1 MLAEEEMWI
10 NINTLIA
17 SRICG
22 LKGIKSVSREPRL
35 RVSAALTA
43 LTTACCDRQ
52 HRPSLQCGP
61 EPPGPGDPV
70 RPWGAPRQAKGRG
83 RRRSSARKDDVIT
96 AARSRRNARSTRV
109 PDQHFRMPKMIVEK
123 KEKKAEKR
131 KKLKQHVAQK
141 DQLELETKPAKKKK
155 LQATKEEEELIA
167 EEELTPEEKRKLERK
182 LKKERKKKEKQLMR
196 EAGIPIK
203 KVQPKKPSGSERALA
218 YLTSWSKNPE
228 KWKFQKTRQTWLLLH
243 MYDKE
248 KVPDKYFPILLDYLQ
263 GLQGGARDKTVQK
276 AEAFMK
282 EFDGSDGEDPNLLE
296 KCERIRQ
303 VLQLLS

>member
-1 MLAEEEMWI
+1 M
-10 NINTLIA
+10 
-17 SRICG
+17 
-22 LKGIKSVSREPRL
+22 GILS
-35 RVSAALTA
+35 
-43 LTTACCDRQ
+43 TT
-52 HRPSLQCGP
+52 
-61 EPPGPGDPV
+61 
-70 RPWGAPRQAKGRG
+70 
-83 RRRSSARKDDVIT
+83 
-96 AARSRRNARSTRV
+96 
-109 PDQHFRMPKMIVEK
+109 DQHFRMPKMIVEK

-131 KKLKQHVAQK
+131 KKLKQHVAEK

-282 EFDGSDGEDPNLLE
+282 EFDSSDGEDPNLLE

>member
-1 MLAEEEMWI
+1 
-10 NINTLIA
+10 
-17 SRICG
+17 
-22 LKGIKSVSREPRL
+22 
-35 RVSAALTA
+35 
-43 LTTACCDRQ
+43 
-52 HRPSLQCGP
+52 
-61 EPPGPGDPV
+61 
-70 RPWGAPRQAKGRG
+70 
-83 RRRSSARKDDVIT
+83 
-96 AARSRRNARSTRV
+96 
-109 PDQHFRMPKMIVEK
+109 MPKMIMEK

-131 KKLKQHVAQK
+131 KKLKQDVAQK
-141 DQLELETKPAKKKK
+141 DELELETKPKKKKQK

-196 EAGIPIK
+196 EAGISIK
-203 KVQPKKPSGSERALA
+203 KVEPKKPTGCERALA

-228 KWKFQKTRQTWLLLH
+228 EWKFQKTRQTWLLLH

-248 KVPDKYFPILLDYLQ
+248 KVPDKYFTILLDYLQ
-263 GLQGGARDKTVQK
+263 GLQGNARDKTVQK

-296 KCERIRQ
+296 KCKRIRQ